1 MIRLPEDLEEAF
13 RAELVYQLEEARRM
27 PYVTT
32 VERAGI
38 EKGLQQGLQQGL
50 AQGQKQGEAAVLL
63 RQLTRK
69 FGPAAAEAHRPRI
82 ESTDAET
89 LLAWSERILD
99 AATPE
104 DIFRA
109 E

>member
-1 MIRLPEDLEEAF
+1 
-13 RAELVYQLEEARRM
+13 M
-27 PYVTT
+27 PYVTS

-38 EKGLQQGLQQGL
+38 EKGL

-69 FGPAAAEAHRPRI
+69 FGPAAAEAYRPRI

-99 AATPE
+99 ADIPE
-104 DIFRA
+104 DIASHHRP
-109 E
+109 